1 MFERS
6 LLSDDLGRRR
16 SLFENDRVIVG
27 LFICV
32 LDCGLSS
39 IALFWDISELET
51 DFHDAVFGLDLDV
64 STFVRLVC
72 EAVLGLLLLGRSE
85 YVKST

>member
-6 LLSDDLGRRR
+6 LLNDDLGRRR

-32 LDCGLSS
+32 LDCGLPS
-39 IALFWDISELET
+39 IAMVRDISELEA
-51 DFHDAVFGLDLDV
+51 DFHDAVFGLDEDL
-64 STFVRLVC
+64 SMFVRLVC
-72 EAVLGLLLLGRSE
+72 EAVLGLLLLGRFE
-85 YVKST
+85 YVRST